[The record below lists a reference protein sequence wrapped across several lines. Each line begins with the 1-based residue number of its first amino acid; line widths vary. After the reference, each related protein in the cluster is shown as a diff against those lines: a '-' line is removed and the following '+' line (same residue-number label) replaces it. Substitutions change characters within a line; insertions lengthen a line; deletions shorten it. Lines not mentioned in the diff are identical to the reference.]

1 MKKRLTQIAI
11 VFVVVFA
18 AAQLLRPERTNPPID
33 ASLTIQAHPGTPSG
47 LVAILDRSCG
57 DCHSNATVW
66 PWYTQV
72 APLSWLMARG
82 VAEGRKAV
90 NFSEWGAYS
99 TNQQRVLLAASCHDV
114 STGKMP
120 GVWTLLH
127 PEARLSDRDV
137 EAICAASRQA
147 EGQAVGVSQ

>member
-1 MKKRLTQIAI
+1 MRRRLKQAVL

-18 AAQLLRPERTNPPID
+18 TAQLIRPDRANPPID
-33 ASLTIQAHPGTPSG
+33 PSRAIQAHVGTTSELPA
-47 LVAILDRSCG
+47 LLDRACG

-66 PWYTQV
+66 PWYTRV

-82 VAEGRKAV
+82 VAEGRNAV

-99 TNQQRVLLAASCHDV
+99 PQQQRTLLTASCHDA

-120 GVWTLLH
+120 GPWTLLH
-127 PEARLSDRDV
+127 PEARLSAHDV
-137 EAICAASRQA
+137 EAICVAAQQADAHATGISR
-147 EGQAVGVSQ
+147 